1 MKKTILLAALVLITA
16 FCICYGTYKH
26 TGGFKGNF
34 HFSFDDDEDWQGGES
49 SDEKRGEI
57 NEGLEKFSSITIDAA
72 IMALTIEQGEDFR
85 IESSFN
91 KEYLKPVF
99 SVEGG
104 KLTIKQAG
112 KKKRGINGGSHNC
125 RVVVTIPSGTRL
137 DSISIDS
144 NVGDVRLRKLTAD
157 DIDINLNVGE
167 ISVRDVAFNNIDCDN
182 NVGEIS
188 IYPEGNL
195 DDFSMS
201 LSTDVGEVHVDGKR
215 YKKNYNVRS
224 NGSKTIKANTNVGE
238 INVR

>member
-34 HFSFDDDEDWQGGES
+34 HFSFDDDDWQGGES
-49 SDEKRGEI
+49 SDEKRREI
-57 NEGLEKFSSITIDAA
+57 NEGLEKFSSIRIDAA
-72 IMALTIEQGEDFR
+72 IMGLSIEQGEDFR

-104 KLTIKQAG
+104 KLTIKQTG
-112 KKKRGINGGSHNC
+112 KKKSGINGGGHNC

-137 DSISIDS
+137 ESINIDS
-144 NVGDVRLRKLTAD
+144 NVGDVKLRNLDAD
-157 DIDINLNVGE
+157 DIDIDLNVGE

-188 IYPEGNL
+188 IYPVGNL

-215 YKKNYNVRS
+215 YKKNYNVRG
-224 NGSKTIKANTNVGE
+224 NGGKKIKANTNVGE

>member
-1 MKKTILLAALVLITA
+1 MKKTILLVALVLITA

-34 HFSFDDDEDWQGGES
+34 HFSFDDDKGWKSDES
-49 SDEKRGEI
+49 SDESRREI
-57 NEGLEKFSSITIDAA
+57 NESLEKFSSIKIDAA
-72 IMALTIEQGEDFR
+72 IMALTIEQGDDFR

-91 KEYLKPVF
+91 KEHLKPAF
-99 SVEGG
+99 SVNGG
-104 KLTIKQAG
+104 QLTVKQTG
-112 KKKRGINGGSHNC
+112 RKNHGINAGSQNC

-167 ISVRDVAFNNIDCDN
+167 ISVRDVDFNVIDCDN

-215 YKKNYNVRS
+215 YKKNYNVRG
-224 NGSKTIKANTNVGE
+224 NGSKKIKANTNVGE
-238 INVR
+238 INIR